1 MSSSNSLIKKC
12 LQIQTNERFA
22 ELFIE
27 KSKMKTIVFSKKE
40 IYIFNEE
47 FKYYQPING
56 KFLDHVSEVLHKAF
70 EPLEEKC
77 ERKITEAMENKDLD
91 KDEKKEV
98 KDEVQKMI
106 KQINQCIKLIET
118 TTFLNNVITKII
130 SRLELTREQQDKL
143 NRLENHLNFRN
154 GKLDLKTGIFS
165 ERTQD
170 DFITEYIDYDFQ
182 IKPNKNVKTEIITLF
197 KIFL

>member
-1 MSSSNSLIKKC
+1 
-12 LQIQTNERFA
+12 
-22 ELFIE
+22 
-27 KSKMKTIVFSKKE
+27 
-40 IYIFNEE
+40 
-47 FKYYQPING
+47 
-56 KFLDHVSEVLHKAF
+56 
-70 EPLEEKC
+70 
-77 ERKITEAMENKDLD
+77 MENTDLD
-91 KDEKKEV
+91 KDEKKEI

-130 SRLELTREQQDKL
+130 SRLELTSKQQDKL

-170 DFITEYIDYDFQ
+170 DLSLIHI
-182 IKPNKNVKTEIITLF
+182 
-197 KIFL
+197 

>member
-1 MSSSNSLIKKC
+1 
-12 LQIQTNERFA
+12 
-22 ELFIE
+22 
-27 KSKMKTIVFSKKE
+27 
-40 IYIFNEE
+40 
-47 FKYYQPING
+47 
-56 KFLDHVSEVLHKAF
+56 
-70 EPLEEKC
+70 
-77 ERKITEAMENKDLD
+77 MENKDLD

-154 GKLDLKTGIFS
+154 GKLDLKNGNLS
-165 ERTQD
+165 ERTQG

-182 IKPNKNVKTEIITLF
+182 TNPNKKVKTEIITLLKNICNYSEEDF
-197 KIFL
+197 DFITSF